1 MINLIVWNLQQVGTL
16 DKLVVQGCQ
25 WVKDYLKNNP
35 NLEKGDRQLCESD
48 FTIKGWDRGLLGLLG
63 QGDF

>member
-48 FTIKGWDRGLLGLLG
+48 FTIKG
-63 QGDF
+63 